1 MTDPHV
7 QIVAHHYLLLAVPAF
22 VPAVV
27 VVAVV
32 LYAALRDRRAGGD
45 ESGKPVQPTDAPDE
59 SRD

>member
-7 QIVAHHYLLLAVPAF
+7 QILAHHWLVLAVPAF

-27 VVAVV
+27 VVGVV

-45 ESGKPVQPTDAPDE
+45 DAGKPVQPTESSDE